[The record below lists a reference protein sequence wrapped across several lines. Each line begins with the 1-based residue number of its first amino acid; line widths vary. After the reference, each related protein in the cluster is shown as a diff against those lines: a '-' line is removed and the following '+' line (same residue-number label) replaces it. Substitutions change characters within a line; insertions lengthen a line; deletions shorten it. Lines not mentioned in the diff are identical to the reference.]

1 MLANDAVIPTTD
13 EIRNLDVIDIASM
26 NNLAYIFKDS
36 LSKYVK
42 IDPFT
47 FIDPFTLSDPLF
59 ENKPDDLKYFLISD
73 KENAKRIVSIVIIKT
88 IHLDKLPLDKITN
101 SFLTFEISRQIGK
114 ELKIELMPKEVHNF
128 YSLRING
135 EVIGYAMFAFQICG
149 QH

>member
-1 MLANDAVIPTTD
+1 MLF
-13 EIRNLDVIDIASM
+13 NLDVIDIASM